1 MNKLPVFQTVGNAM
15 GFTLYNSFTIFRL
28 AWLPFAAFMAAEL
41 ALGVVLAQ
49 SLGVT
54 IGEVPNPLTISMIFE
69 KVLIVNIA
77 LGLLQALV
85 VAAVAVSIHRVIL
98 FGDRRPGQ
106 YFNFAFGR
114 TELLYVFMGILSA
127 LMFLTVVG
135 VFFGPI
141 VYFASGGDPVGLF
154 DKLVKD
160 PETLAAMIK
169 ANLSVFLSLY
179 FVLWVALVYLSVRLA
194 VWPPAV
200 VATNRLSFGEAWQL
214 TRVNVWRIIGAF
226 VLTFFMLCALIALP
240 LAVAAYQYYTVQ
252 MKAVPSSPAVP
263 AVAAPAP
270 VEPAAPAVP
279 TAPPAATVQ
288 PQVPA
293 APAVLETKPAVPAP
307 QVLTAEDEKRNRERV
322 REMVEQM
329 SAPYAPL
336 LWVIE
341 LIVYIYATALVVAL
355 VSYSYKALKG
365 YDAREPIPSEGE

>member
-1 MNKLPVFQTVGNAM
+1 MNKLPVFQTVGNAI

-28 AWLPFAAFMAAEL
+28 AWLPFAAFLAAEL
-41 ALGVVLAQ
+41 VLGVMLAR
-49 SLGVT
+49 SLGLT
-54 IGEVPNPLTISMIFE
+54 IGEVPNPLTIGMIFE

-77 LGLLQALV
+77 FAILQALV

-114 TELLYVFMGILSA
+114 TELLYVFMGVLSA
-127 LMFLTVVG
+127 LMFLAVVG
-135 VFFGPI
+135 AVFGPI
-141 VYFASGGDPVGLF
+141 VYYASGGDPVGFF
-154 DKLVKD
+154 DKFIKEPQAVAKMLEANVSWL
-160 PETLAAMIK
+160 LA
-169 ANLSVFLSLY
+169 LY
-179 FVLWVALVYLSVRLA
+179 FVLWVALIYLTVRLA

-214 TRVNVWRIIGAF
+214 TRGNVWRIIGAF
-226 VLTFFMLCALIALP
+226 VLTFCMLYALIALP

-252 MKAVPSSPAVP
+252 MKAAQSSPEVP
-263 AVAAPAP
+263 AVAAPAH
-270 VEPAAPAVP
+270 VESAAPAVP
-279 TAPPAATVQ
+279 TAPPAPTVQ

-293 APAVLETKPAVPAP
+293 APAVPETKPAEPAP
-307 QVLTAEDEKRNRERV
+307 QVLTAEEEERNRERV

-336 LWVIE
+336 LWLIE
-341 LIVYIYATALVVAL
+341 LIVYIFGTALVVAL